1 MPCRHAILS
10 APHAAQALL
19 PESVALYNACTLGCA
34 TLKHPTTAD
43 DSLLASENALDLTRS
58 SVAAASCRFH
68 RVLWLEERKR
78 SQMWTPRAHTL
89 QQSGC
94 TSLHS
99 KYRAGYVTY
108 LWYLWARPPQSR
120 AVTCIA
126 LHQAILLYCFSV
138 GRTRS
143 QTGDSV

>member
-1 MPCRHAILS
+1 MSCRHAILS
-10 APHAAQALL
+10 APHAGQALL
-19 PESVALYNACTLGCA
+19 PESVALYNACTLGSA

-43 DSLLASENALDLTRS
+43 DSLLASENAPDLTRS

-99 KYRAGYVTY
+99 KYRAGYVIY
-108 LWYLWARPPQSR
+108 LEFLQAHTPQSR

-126 LHQAILLYCFSV
+126 LQQAILLRFSSV
-138 GRTRS
+138 GRSRP
-143 QTGDSV
+143 QTGDSI